1 VYPSETIGEICML
14 QKRFTPSFLESIFLF
29 DPGYARL
36 KMALRGTIGIIAIFF
51 LGSAL
56 VHRVHASPSL
66 VFLGPLIA
74 MMGTVALVDLKP
86 SDEKFAILFMTLP
99 ACMGVVL
106 SIVLIPWPA
115 VRLVTFLLC
124 TFASVVLRRFGPK
137 WAGVGLVTF
146 MAYFSSLFFP
156 FHVTDIPWIFLIIP
170 SATIFTY
177 VTRFWFIRD
186 RPERTLKQLTDV
198 FALRERRML
207 AVIIDCLERGRQQN
221 LKPEA
226 HTLPP
231 LWLSVR
237 TSFIQLNELAL
248 AIEKFL
254 ERSDSRSLH
263 TTSADFQL
271 ELFEREFLLRRLWD
285 ASSNLFRQFPDD
297 QVLRDAVI
305 VDVIDVQDHASNAS
319 EVLPS
324 SRVGE
329 LLAADPE
336 AEYLTQD
343 FIQARFNAALVQKTM
358 LGTGAAMEKAL
369 QTVAE
374 PPRPGIAPKAVS
386 GLHINTRQ
394 AIQATLA
401 TALASVLGGRL
412 SAQKWYWA
420 SISAFFVFIGASRGD
435 TLIRATLRIVGTVV
449 GLGLGFLL
457 AFLSAERSTG
467 EWTLVVV
474 SISLAIYLSRMTFG
488 FWSALLFSAMFALL
502 YDRMGLM
509 TRDVLLLRTEETLMG
524 ALIGVLVA
532 SIVLPTSTHAVVREA
547 VVQYLHTM
555 VRILNEL
562 RKNVP
567 SQFSRRALI
576 RQLREMDRDLMN
588 IRMVA
593 APIVGRGSMM
603 KRGGIPGLL
612 HDTTAMGHFLRHLAL
627 HVGPQTGKEGFDE
640 ACQDL
645 VNSFLQQAD
654 RLAKGEQ
661 QRQAWTPGTGKLA
674 HLDPRA
680 QYYLKCLRLSLMSLA
695 NRQV

>member
-1 VYPSETIGEICML
+1 ML
-14 QKRFTPSFLESIFLF
+14 QKRFTPSFLENIILF
-29 DPGYARL
+29 DPGYVRL
-36 KMALRGTIGIIAIFF
+36 KMALRGTIGVVIIFL

-56 VHRVHASPSL
+56 VQRVHASPSL
-66 VFLGPLIA
+66 AFLDPMIA
-74 MMGTVALVDLKP
+74 MMGTVALIDLKP

-99 ACMGVVL
+99 ACVGVVL
-106 SIVLIPWPA
+106 SILLIPWPTL
-115 VRLVTFLLC
+115 RLVTFLVC
-124 TFASVVLRRFGPK
+124 TFGTVVLRRFGAK

-156 FHVTDIPWIFLIIP
+156 FHAADIPWTFLVIP
-170 SATIFTY
+170 GATFFTY
-177 VTRFWFIRD
+177 IIRFWLIRD
-186 RPERTLKQLTDV
+186 RPERTLRQLTDV
-198 FALRERRML
+198 FVLRERRML
-207 AVIIDCLERGRQQN
+207 AVIVDCLERARQQN
-221 LKPEA
+221 LKPLV

-231 LWLSVR
+231 LWLPVR

-248 AIEKFL
+248 AIEQFL
-254 ERSDSRSLH
+254 ERSDSRSLRAA
-263 TTSADFQL
+263 SSDFQL

-285 ASSNLFRQFPDD
+285 AGANLFRQFPDD
-297 QVLRDAVI
+297 HGLRDAVI
-305 VDVIDVQDHASNAS
+305 ADVIDVQRQAFDAS
-319 EVLPS
+319 EVMPR

-329 LLAADPE
+329 LLAAVPE
-336 AEYLTQD
+336 AQYLVQD
-343 FIQARFNAALVQKTM
+343 FIQARFNAAPAQRTR
-358 LGTGAAMEKAL
+358 LGTGAAMEKVL
-369 QTVAE
+369 QTVTE
-374 PPRPGIAPKAVS
+374 LPRPGPPAKPAS

-457 AFLSAERSTG
+457 ATLSAERSTG
-467 EWTLVVV
+467 EWVLVVV
-474 SISLAIYLSRMTFG
+474 SISLAIYLSRVTFG
-488 FWSALLFSAMFALL
+488 FWSALLFSSMFALL

-509 TRDVLLLRTEETLMG
+509 TRDVLFLRIEETLIG
-524 ALIGVLVA
+524 ALMGVLVA
-532 SIVLPTSTHAVVREA
+532 SIILPTSTHAVVREA
-547 VVQYLHTM
+547 VVRYLQTM
-555 VRILNEL
+555 VRIMNEL
-562 RKNVP
+562 RKSVP
-567 SQFSRRALI
+567 NQFSRRALI

-593 APIVGRGSMM
+593 APIVGRGSLM

-640 ACQDL
+640 VCQELIDG
-645 VNSFLQQAD
+645 FLQQVD
-654 RLAKGEQ
+654 RLAKGKQ
-661 QRQAWTPGTGKLA
+661 QRQAWSPGVGKLA

>member
-1 VYPSETIGEICML
+1 ML
-14 QKRFTPSFLESIFLF
+14 QKSLTPSFLEGIILF
-29 DPGYARL
+29 DPGYVRL
-36 KMALRGTIGIIAIFF
+36 KMALRGTLGVMIAFF
-51 LGSAL
+51 LGSAM
-56 VHRVHASPSL
+56 VQRVHASPSL
-66 VFLGPLIA
+66 VFLGPVMS

-86 SDEKFAILFMTLP
+86 RDEKFAILFMTLP
-99 ACMGVVL
+99 ACMAVVL
-106 SIVLIPWPA
+106 SIVLIPWPTA
-115 VRLVTFLLC
+115 RLITFLLC
-124 TFASVVLRRFGPK
+124 TFGAVVLRRFGAK

-156 FHVTDIPWIFLIIP
+156 FHADDIPWLFLVIPGATLSTYII
-170 SATIFTY
+170 
-177 VTRFWFIRD
+177 RFWLIRD
-186 RPERTLKQLTDV
+186 HPEQTLKQLTDV

-207 AVIIDCLERGRQQN
+207 AVIVDCLENARQQDF
-221 LKPEA
+221 KPLL

-231 LWLSVR
+231 LWLPVR

-248 AIEKFL
+248 AIEQFL
-254 ERSDSRSLH
+254 ERSDSRSIRAA
-263 TTSADFQL
+263 SSDFQL

-285 ASSNLFRQFPDD
+285 ASANLFRQFPDD
-297 QVLRDAVI
+297 HALRDAVI
-305 VDVIDVQDHASNAS
+305 ADVIDVQKQAFDAS
-319 EVLPS
+319 EALPI

-336 AEYLTQD
+336 SQYLIQD
-343 FIQARFNAALVQKTM
+343 FIQARLNAAPAQKTM
-358 LGTGAAMEKAL
+358 LGTGAAMDKVL
-369 QTVAE
+369 QTVSG
-374 PPRPGIAPKAVS
+374 PPRSGPTAQTPH

-435 TLIRATLRIVGTVV
+435 TLIRATLRIVGTVI

-457 AFLSAERSTG
+457 ALLSAERSTG
-467 EWTLVVV
+467 EWALVVV
-474 SISLAIYLSRMTFG
+474 SVSFAIYLSRVTFG

-509 TRDVLLLRTEETLMG
+509 TREMLLLRIEETLIG
-524 ALIGVLVA
+524 ALMGVLVA
-532 SIVLPTSTHAVVREA
+532 SIILPTSTHAVVREA
-547 VVQYLHTM
+547 VGRYLQTM
-555 VRILNEL
+555 ARIINEL

-567 SQFSRRALI
+567 SQFSRRDLI

-588 IRMVA
+588 IRLMA
-593 APIVGRGSMM
+593 SPIVGRGSLM

-612 HDTTAMGHFLRHLAL
+612 HDTTAMGHFLRHLVL

-640 ACQDL
+640 VCQEL
-645 VNSFLQQAD
+645 VDGFLQQVE

-661 QRQAWTPGTGKLA
+661 RQQAWTPGTGKLA

-680 QYYLKCLRLSLMSLA
+680 QYYLKCLRLSLTSLA